1 MSHSLKSHRIIRYNF
16 FYKEVIQITL
26 ITLIDEIKSGD
37 TSQMGVLIEQVRPV
51 TLSMIKKYGYYDS
64 FEENY
69 HNAMVQLL
77 EAVQEFDISKQVP
90 FAAFYKKKLFYF
102 YMEVIKE
109 QADKIEFVEMM
120 PTFDNLKDENLIEQD
135 KSLDKIIWRENT
147 EDIQRALLK
156 LTPRQQWFIR
166 EHFYKGKKV
175 QQIAK
180 ENDLHPQ
187 TVTKLKARAL
197 GALRAQLRNEN
208 LQFRIN

>member
-1 MSHSLKSHRIIRYNF
+1 MSPID
-16 FYKEVIQITL
+16 L
-26 ITLIDEIKSGD
+26 IFLIDEIKSGD
-37 TSQMGVLIEQVRPV
+37 TSQMEVLIEQVRPV

-77 EAVQEFDISKQVP
+77 EAIQEFDISKQVP

-102 YMEVIKE
+102 YMDVIRE
-109 QADKIEFVEMM
+109 QADKIEFVETM

-147 EDIQRALLK
+147 EDIQRALMK
-156 LTPRQQWFIR
+156 LTPKQRWIIQ
-166 EHFYKGKKV
+166 EYFYKGKKI

-180 ENDLHPQ
+180 ENNRHPQ
-187 TVTKLKARAL
+187 TITKLKARAL
-197 GALRAQLRNEN
+197 HVLRAQLRVEN
-208 LQFRIN
+208 IPFRIH